1 MYDTHQLRAAFA
13 RSLSAMYGTEVP
25 AYTQLGRSGLRVSRL
40 VLGTMNFGPQT
51 QEADAHAIMDAALEA
66 GVNVVD
72 TANVYGGAEHRG
84 WTEEIIGRWLSSSG
98 RRDEVVL
105 ATKVYGDMSGRPNDA
120 KLSAL
125 NIRRAVE
132 ASLRRLQTD
141 HIDLYPVER
150 LLPACP
156 PFKEPIRGPTAQYA
170 CPFRTCCR
178 ESPEVD
184 SRRACPLGR
193 PCE

>member
-25 AYTQLGRSGLRVSRL
+25 AY
-40 VLGTMNFGPQT
+40 
-51 QEADAHAIMDAALEA
+51 AIMDAALEA

-141 HIDLYPVER
+141 HIDLYPV
-150 LLPACP
+150 
-156 PFKEPIRGPTAQYA
+156 GV
-170 CPFRTCCR
+170 
-178 ESPEVD
+178 S
-184 SRRACPLGR
+184 SG
-193 PCE
+193 